1 MLPLPSLHKSSKAT
15 NSSLFW
21 NLSSFVLAP
30 ALATALVTVF
40 RPALMPLVLWT
51 AALSMAAVTNLSAT
65 AAVSLKHA
73 TAALHSVSQPHQDV
87 LNVVA
92 TTSLVFAGVIL
103 IVLRAQPR
111 PGEARGWS
119 PPPPYH

>member
-51 AALSMAAVTNLSAT
+51 VALSMAAVTNLSAT

-87 LNVVA
+87 LT